1 MTDIIIGQP
10 PGLVP
15 RFVAQDRAWSAARVQ
30 ITAGSRSRRV
40 PGVVDRRMWKPGRP
54 ITSEMTQWLIF
65 QALPRSATTVSL
77 EFVATAAMSIVA
89 STFVNDRYAGAR

>member
-1 MTDIIIGQP
+1 MVRSKGADHRWISQQKG
-10 PGLVP
+10 PGRGRSQNVE
-15 RFVAQDRAWSAARVQ
+15 AW
-30 ITAGSRSRRV
+30 
-40 PGVVDRRMWKPGRP
+40 RP
-54 ITSEMTQWLIF
+54 ITFEMTQWLIF